1 MARIFVIDDSKFMRN
16 LIKNILIEGGHI
28 ISGEASNGQ
37 EALMD
42 FPESSSDLLIV
53 DLNLPDINGIEVI
66 RKLRKKNPDVKAII
80 FSSISHNNYKM
91 ESYTAGESD
100 YLVTPF
106 DFDKLLD
113 AISRV
118 LEREK

>member
-28 ISGEASNGQ
+28 ISGEASNGK
-37 EALMD
+37 AVSI
-42 FPESSSDLLIV
+42 FKVIIDLLI

-66 RKLRKKNPDVKAII
+66 RKIRKNNPDVKAII

-91 ESYTAGESD
+91 VIYTARAS
-100 YLVTPF
+100 
-106 DFDKLLD
+106 
-113 AISRV
+113 IIW
-118 LEREK
+118 